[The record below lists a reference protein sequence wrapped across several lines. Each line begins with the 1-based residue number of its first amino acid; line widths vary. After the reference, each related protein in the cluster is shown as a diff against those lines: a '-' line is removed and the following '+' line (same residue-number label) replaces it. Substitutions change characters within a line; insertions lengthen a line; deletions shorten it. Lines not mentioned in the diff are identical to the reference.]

1 MPTASMTAVNGSK
14 RQRLTLSQP
23 PQLTADRAEWLGA
36 RERRLFNSLF
46 NEPLEYI
53 DHDLFGAPDAETRIF
68 GHPAELLPGE
78 ARFGDLGDD
87 GSCGLTRIDESEAPT
102 AAQEVLLFIR
112 LNYARMRL
120 IHLLLEHVPQDLSG
134 EALREV
140 LAWGRRANDLRDLL
154 ARLSLPLVSAMAKQ
168 ARFQNLDFIELAS
181 EGNCAL
187 LRAIMTFDCSRG
199 YRFSTYACRAIL
211 KSFARVILRT
221 TRYRNRFPVEFDP
234 EHERSTQAETK
245 RDDQHVNCVHELRVM
260 LAQNRANLTDIEQ
273 TVIRARFALDTADE
287 NGGKTLDEIGIL
299 IGVTKERVR
308 QIQNKALHKLRC
320 DMEKNYLAA

>member
-1 MPTASMTAVNGSK
+1 MPTVSITSVNGSK
-14 RQRLTLSQP
+14 RQRLTMSHVP
-23 PQLTADRAEWLGA
+23 EAVSIEADWFGA
-36 RERRLFNSLF
+36 RERKLLDGLFG
-46 NEPLEYI
+46 EPLEYI
-53 DHDLFGAPDAETRIF
+53 DHDLFAKPNGETLVF
-68 GHPAELLPGE
+68 GGVARLVPGE
-78 ARFGDLGDD
+78 ARFTDNGDD
-87 GSCGLTRIDESEAPT
+87 GSCGLIGIDETEAPT

-120 IHLLLEHVPQDLSG
+120 IGMLADYIRCGLPS
-134 EALREV
+134 EAMREM
-140 LAWGRRANDLRDLL
+140 LAWARRSNDIRDQL
-154 ARLSLPLVSAMAKQ
+154 ARICLPLVPAMAKQ
-168 ARFQNLDFIELAS
+168 SRFQNLDFSELAS

-234 EHERSTQAETK
+234 EQERSTQMDDK
-245 RDDQHVNCVHELRVM
+245 RGDEHVNCVHELKTM
-260 LAQNRANLTDIEQ
+260 LAKNRAKLTEVEQ
-273 TVIRARFALDTADE
+273 IVIRERFALEAGE
-287 NGGKTLDEIGIL
+287 EAAPKTLDEIGDL

-308 QIQNKALHKLRC
+308 QIQNKALGKLRH